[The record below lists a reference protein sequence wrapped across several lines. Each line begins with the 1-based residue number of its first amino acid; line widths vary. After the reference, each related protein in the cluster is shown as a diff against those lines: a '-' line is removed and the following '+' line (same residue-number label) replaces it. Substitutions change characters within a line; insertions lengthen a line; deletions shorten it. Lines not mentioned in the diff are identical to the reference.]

1 MTKEIWNYGSRHS
14 SKLKLR
20 QDKLS
25 DYLKSLG
32 NGRFQFSRQPLG
44 KIHTP
49 GMYVK
54 EVVQPHINQMKNS
67 DGDVNNIYMLHIY

>member
-1 MTKEIWNYGSRHS
+1 MTDEFWDYGRRHS
-14 SKLKLR
+14 SKLNLR

-25 DYLKSLG
+25 DYLKSLRDE
-32 NGRFQFSRQPLG
+32 RFPFLRQQLG

-54 EVVQPHINQMKNS
+54 DVVQPHINQMKNS